1 MRKPRKDSNVDWVY
15 PTPVQNTSNVDWVY
29 PTPVQNTVAAQEILS
44 ANPGPEEI
52 RLGIKLL
59 NKGLEQQKVALSG
72 SQKLVSDADQCR
84 TDPAWANVRPHYV
97 PEQHYRPERREDN
110 YSRTTRGDPFGYQ
123 ATQQGTGAAKGRPVR
138 KSKTGLRC

>member
-1 MRKPRKDSNVDWVY
+1 MRKPRKD
-15 PTPVQNTSNVDWVY
+15 SNVDWVY

-110 YSRTTRGDPFGYQ
+110 YSRTGSSGQHRKTTRGWGNVAP
-123 ATQQGTGAAKGRPVR
+123 AAEKDAIAALNPKNPPR
-138 KSKTGLRC
+138 